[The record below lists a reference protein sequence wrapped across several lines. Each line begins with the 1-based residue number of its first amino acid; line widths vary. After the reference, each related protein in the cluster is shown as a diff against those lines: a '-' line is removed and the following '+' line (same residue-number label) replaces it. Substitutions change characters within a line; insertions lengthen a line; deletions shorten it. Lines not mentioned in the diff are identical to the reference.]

1 MRFVEAHMD
10 WQARRFAQREAALAG
25 SVRSNSL
32 PEQNCSRVHWS
43 GTRSTK
49 ARAVTLATLLNAQ
62 MGQQKHQIRLAKQ
75 YISRLTSS

>member
-1 MRFVEAHMD
+1 MNRTSLMQETRRMRFVEAHMD

-49 ARAVTLATLLNAQ
+49 ARAVTLATHAA
-62 MGQQKHQIRLAKQ
+62 GGSDCH
-75 YISRLTSS
+75 